1 MELNKQIALRSGR
14 GGGSWISGEVG
25 PIKNEGKAQESVRTS
40 PGSPISTPLLP
51 YLYLKKFIL
60 AIKIGSPPIN
70 FMTI

>member
-1 MELNKQIALRSGR
+1 M
-14 GGGSWISGEVG
+14 
-25 PIKNEGKAQESVRTS
+25 KNEGKAQESVRTS

-60 AIKIGSPPIN
+60 AIKKGSPPIN